1 MWMKFMLKVSLS
13 CAVVKNDSL
22 PIYQKWYAQ
31 MSFTNFPNNKLN
43 RPWDFSASCWCFQIT
58 SPFIFQPKPIEIQ
71 RKKKLFIRYA
81 AKLIFI
87 HYFLFN
93 AFHLFRKYFSSSSHW
108 FFDLFLFCLFS
119 LPEKKKKK
127 WKR

>member
-71 RKKKLFIRYA
+71 RKKKLFIMLRSWFLYI
-81 AKLIFI
+81 IF
-87 HYFLFN
+87 YLTPFTFSGST
-93 AFHLFRKYFSSSSHW
+93 FHLLRTDSSTYFFSA
-108 FFDLFLFCLFS
+108 FFLS
-119 LPEKKKKK
+119 QKKRKKK